1 MYVDDYYEKNYL
13 NIPIVILQTN
23 KQTTSEH
30 THTDNWQSL
39 FLQVYVCV
47 EFEKSFFFFKNF
59 TSFNMMDV
67 WMNKVNLQK
76 TTTITIENE
85 NPVLSL

>member
-30 THTDNWQSL
+30 THTDN
-39 FLQVYVCV
+39 
-47 EFEKSFFFFKNF
+47 
-59 TSFNMMDV
+59 
-67 WMNKVNLQK
+67 
-76 TTTITIENE
+76 
-85 NPVLSL
+85 